1 MYKDDLAKLWLYVY
15 FSGVTGMEK
24 SRTSL
29 DASAVAVPGVI
40 GVRTDC
46 VQSQPGNKFIL
57 AINYTEKHFLWI
69 SYVTK
74 LYSHYINLSVLVP
87 HRELFYYKFQL
98 LIFGFPP
105 LIFEFSTLIFF
116 WYVITFFNFRQM
128 TLNNRSLSTS
138 YW

>member
-74 LYSHYINLSVLVP
+74 LYSHYIKLKRIITTSWT
-87 HRELFYYKFQL
+87 FYFKFQL
-98 LIFGFPP
+98 LIFGFPT

-116 WYVITFFNFRQM
+116 WYVINFSISDKC
-128 TLNNRSLSTS
+128 L
-138 YW
+138 

>member
-74 LYSHYINLSVLVP
+74 FYSHYIKLKRIVKP
-87 HRELFYYKFQL
+87 HRELFYFKFQL
-98 LIFGFPP
+98 LIFEFPT
-105 LIFEFSTLIFF
+105 LIFEFSTLIF

>member
-1 MYKDDLAKLWLYVY
+1 MY

-57 AINYTEKHFLWI
+57 AK
-69 SYVTK
+69 K
-74 LYSHYINLSVLVP
+74 LYRKTLSMNILCHKVLFT
-87 HRELFYYKFQL
+87 LYKT
-98 LIFGFPP
+98 
-105 LIFEFSTLIFF
+105 EA
-116 WYVITFFNFRQM
+116 Y
-128 TLNNRSLSTS
+128 
-138 YW
+138 